1 MKYRHI
7 LPENGYPEWNN
18 NPEITNLNRM
28 PIHATMMPY
37 DNIEAALRLDS
48 EDQITHNIFYT
59 AVTRARKHLTI
70 YWSPEVCN
78 RILVRIRPVD
88 YKQDFYLLKAKNDF

>member
-1 MKYRHI
+1 MRCRSAAFESGTARAYKAVLKPVEGTI
-7 LPENGYPEWNN
+7 LTVAKGGAKKAIAIADE
-18 NPEITNLNRM
+18 T
-28 PIHATMMPY
+28 
-37 DNIEAALRLDS
+37 

-78 RILVRIRPVD
+78 RILARIRPVD
-88 YKQDFYLLKAKNDF
+88 YKQDFYLLKAKNEL